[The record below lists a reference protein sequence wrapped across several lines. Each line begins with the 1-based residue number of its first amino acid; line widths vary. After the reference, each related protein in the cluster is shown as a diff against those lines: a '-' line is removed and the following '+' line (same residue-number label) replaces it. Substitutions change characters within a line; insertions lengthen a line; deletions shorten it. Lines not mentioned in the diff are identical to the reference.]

1 LRLISNIYQI
11 NEVRFETVTKV
22 ASSIVIGTKWSLLE
36 FQTNVVACAYMY
48 MKGPNGNGNR
58 IRTCKQTRN
67 IVLTRVV
74 NILTGIAS
82 LQV

>member
-1 LRLISNIYQI
+1 LRLVSNIYQI

-22 ASSIVIGTKWSLLE
+22 ASSTIIGTKWSLLE
-36 FQTNVVACAYMY
+36 FQTNIVACAYMY
-48 MKGPNGNGNR
+48 MKGLNGNR

-74 NILTGIAS
+74 NILTEIVA
-82 LQV
+82 LHV